1 MSVIY
6 DASLGQYSLHT
17 KNSSYIMLE
26 KNGFLLHLYW
36 GKKTMGDCTYIFR
49 EQGRAAFSP
58 RMENCDGF
66 ILDDVPLEYPCWG
79 RADMRTPAL
88 EITNPDGSIIVD
100 PRVVGRRIEKGKK
113 GIKGLP
119 AVYCENDSECET
131 LVVELYDEVSDI
143 SLELYYCVFEE
154 YDVITRYAKIINKG
168 SESVYIDRAASA
180 SVDFDNINYDVISNF
195 GTHCRERNIERAPLK
210 HGRFIMSS
218 RRGAS
223 SHVHNPFLIMTSPAA
238 DETSGDAFG
247 FVLVYSGSF
256 MSEIAANQFDSA
268 RAVIGLN
275 PEAFRWKLE
284 SGAEFTTPECVMSY
298 SSEGLDILSYNF
310 STLFRTRLCRGKFRD
325 VRRPVLLNSWEACYF
340 SFDSDRLMKI
350 GDACADL
357 GIELMVID
365 DGWFGKRDNDCCS
378 LGDWFV
384 NEKKLPG
391 GIKRISDHLAAKGVK
406 LGIWFEPEMISPD
419 SELYKAHPDWCL
431 HYNNRPR
438 SEGRF
443 QLILDL
449 TREDVCD
456 YIYESVAKV
465 LREGGISYVKWDF
478 NRNMSE
484 AGSPL
489 LPADRQREVD
499 FRYYLGLYSVMERLN
514 EEFPDVLFESCSGGG
529 GRFDAGML
537 YYMPQVWTS
546 DNSDAVERL
555 RIQYG
560 TSLVYPM
567 SAVSAHVSASPNHQ
581 TDHVTPFDSRFTVA
595 MTGSF
600 GYELDPTALSPE
612 EQQKVRETAELY
624 KEYGE
629 ILAKGRYH
637 RLRDPHVENCSAWCT
652 VSEDK
657 SVCIAG
663 YVLTHVRLYGN
674 NDRVM
679 LRGLDPDALYKER
692 FSGVTYRGD
701 QLMNFGLHT
710 PINLEYHSLL
720 WILEKVD

>member
-6 DASLGQYSLHT
+6 DASSGQYSLHT
-17 KNSSYIMLE
+17 KNFSYIMLE

-36 GKKTMGDCTYIFR
+36 GKKTMGDCTYMFR

-119 AVYCENDSECET
+119 AVYCESDDECET

-143 SLELYYCVFEE
+143 SLELYYCVLEE

-168 SESVYIDRAASA
+168 NDAVYIDRAASA
-180 SVDFDNINYDVISNF
+180 AVDFDHINYDIISNF
-195 GTHCRERNIERAPLK
+195 GTHCRERNIERAPLN

-223 SHVHNPFLIMTSPAA
+223 SHVHNPFLIMTSPSA
-238 DETSGDAFG
+238 DEVSGDAYG

-256 MSEIAANQFDSA
+256 MTEIAANQFDSA

-284 SGAEFTTPECVMSY
+284 AGEEFTTPECVMTY
-298 SSEGLDILSYNF
+298 SAEGLDTLSYNF
-310 STLFRTRLCRGKFRD
+310 ATLFRERLCRGKFRD

-391 GIKRISDHLAAKGVK
+391 GIKRISDHLAEKGVK

-465 LREGGISYVKWDF
+465 LRDGGISYVKWDF

-489 LPADRQREVD
+489 LPPDRQREVD

-581 TDHVTPFDSRFTVA
+581 TEHVTPFDSRFTVA

-629 ILAKGRYH
+629 VLAKGRYH
-637 RLRDPHVENCSAWCT
+637 RLRDPHAENCSAWCT

-679 LRGLDPDALYKER
+679 IRGLDPDALYKER

-701 QLMNFGLHT
+701 QLMNFGLHA

-720 WILEKVD
+720 WILEKVN